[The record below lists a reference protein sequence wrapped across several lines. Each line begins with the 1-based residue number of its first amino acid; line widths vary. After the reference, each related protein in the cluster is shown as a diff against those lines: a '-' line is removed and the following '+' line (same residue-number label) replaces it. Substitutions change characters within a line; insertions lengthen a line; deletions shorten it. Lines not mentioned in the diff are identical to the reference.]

1 MIGPITPEL
10 LRALRRLDTPTI
22 SNAIECFEVRLRNEG
37 FTDGSI
43 RCQFPQL
50 GPMVGHAVTAKI
62 RCSGPPVDRRAVLER
77 NDWWEI
83 IRSVPGPKVFVVEDL
98 DANPGQGAL
107 LGEVH
112 ANILMALDCVG
123 AVTNGAVRDLPAVSA
138 MGFQFFAAHPVA
150 SHSYAHIV
158 EIGGPVKIGGLT
170 IQPCDLLHGDAHGV
184 VKIPIE
190 IACKIPSIAERL
202 QDNER
207 KLIGLCRVSDFSI
220 ESLRQALQES
230 I

>member
-1 MIGPITPEL
+1 MIEPITAEL
-10 LRALRRLDTPTI
+10 LRKLRRLDTPTI
-22 SNAIECFEVRLRNEG
+22 SNAIEYFEVRLRNEG

-50 GPMVGHAVTAKI
+50 APLVGHAVTAKI

-77 NDWWEI
+77 NDWWET

-98 DANPGQGAL
+98 DATPGQGAL

-138 MGFQFFAAHPVA
+138 MGFQFFAAHPAA

-158 EIGGPVKIGGLT
+158 EIGGAVKIGGLT
-170 IQPCDLLHGDAHGV
+170 IQPGDLLHGDAHGV
-184 VKIPIE
+184 VNIPIE
-190 IACKIPSIAERL
+190 IASKIPSIAERL

-207 KLIGLCRVSDFSI
+207 KLIGLCRVSDFSV

-230 I
+230 L